1 MLLFGYCRS
10 LAGDNRLDRLI
21 NEVDLA
27 GASVVPILAVFTGQ
41 MDEDQIRIIYPFRK
55 PRLT

>member
-10 LAGDNRLDRLI
+10 LTGDNRLDRLI
-21 NEVDLA
+21 DEVDLA
-27 GASVVPILAVFTGQ
+27 GASVVQILAVFAGH
-41 MDEDQIRIIYPFRK
+41 MDEHQVGIIYPFWK